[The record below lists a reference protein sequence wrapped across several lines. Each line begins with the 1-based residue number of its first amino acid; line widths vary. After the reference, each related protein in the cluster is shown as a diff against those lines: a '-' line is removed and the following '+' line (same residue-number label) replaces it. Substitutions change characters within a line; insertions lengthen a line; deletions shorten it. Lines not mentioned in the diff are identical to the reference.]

1 MKFNQTRR
9 LPAVLLILVLAS
21 LGQAAGGQTLAVG
34 DLVPVIS
41 AKDQFGTNFTLTT
54 NLECL
59 LVVKEM
65 ACAKSANHKLADQ
78 GAGFLEKHGAAYL
91 MDIHTMPGIARFFA
105 FPKLR
110 KYPERIVLV
119 DAAAALAR
127 FPVQDGEVTVLTLT
141 PERRIKRISYW
152 NPDGDPVEKLFE

>member
-1 MKFNQTRR
+1 MNLNKKLR
-9 LPAVLLILVLAS
+9 LSCFLILVLAS
-21 LGQAAGGQTLAVG
+21 CGHAASAQTLVVG
-34 DLVPVIS
+34 DAIPGIP
-41 AKDQFGTNFTLTT
+41 AKDQFGTNFMLTT
-54 NLECL
+54 NLQYL

-119 DAAAALAR
+119 DTADALAR
-127 FPVQDGEVTVLTLT
+127 FPVQEGEVTVLTLT
-141 PERRIKRISYW
+141 PELRVKRIRYW
-152 NPDGDPVEKLFE
+152 NPDSDPVEKVFE

>member
-1 MKFNQTRR
+1 MNFNTT
-9 LPAVLLILVLAS
+9 LLIPCFLILVLTS
-21 LGQAAGGQTLAVG
+21 FCQAAIGQTLAVG
-34 DLVPVIS
+34 DPIPVIS
-41 AKDQFGTNFTLTT
+41 AKDQFGTNFILTT
-54 NLECL
+54 NLQCL

-119 DAAAALAR
+119 DTAEALAR
-127 FPVQDGEVTVLTLT
+127 FPMQDGEVTVLSLT
-141 PERRIKRISYW
+141 PELRIKKISYW
-152 NPDGDPVEKLFE
+152 KPDSDPVANVFE